1 MLWNVSWRERSWRDQ
16 VVALVSWDRNEANV
30 LTILSLGG
38 NFSQQGYTCQ
48 WIPCTLPPKNPLFQT
63 AESVGSKQQLPI
75 SPKLRSLEMDKL
87 SMPESYS
94 PMTRAASCPICWC
107 DSIMT
112 SAQVMFFSILEEK
125 KYGSWKTRKGK
136 NYLNIEHWG
145 YIWSML
151 WSMCSQNVVYV
162 AAQLLRHS

>member
-1 MLWNVSWRERSWRDQ
+1 MSAHHATCNMRTVVTWPALCFEMSPDERGLGLIQQSWRDQ

-30 LTILSLGG
+30 IKQSCLWGG

-48 WIPCTLPPKNPLFQT
+48 WIPCTLLFWVKT
-63 AESVGSKQQLPI
+63 ASPI
-75 SPKLRSLEMDKL
+75 CPKLRSLEMDKL

-112 SAQVMFFSILEEK
+112 SALDWGRREGSSPSDVFQHPGRK
-125 KYGSWKTRKGK
+125 KIWKLNIRKGK
-136 NYLNIEHWG
+136 L
-145 YIWSML
+145 S
-151 WSMCSQNVVYV
+151 
-162 AAQLLRHS
+162 